1 MTSGLRTGKMGEDAA
16 KEYLENMGYRIIQAN
31 YRDKQGEADIIAY
44 DGEVLV
50 FVEVKTRRSTR
61 CGTPGEA
68 VNREKQRRLTRIAL
82 SYIARH
88 KVPYRQVRF
97 DVVEVLIKDSEAK
110 QIRLIK
116 GAFDAWPGYY

>member
-1 MTSGLRTGKMGEDAA
+1 MGEDAA
-16 KEYLENMGYRIIQAN
+16 KRHLENLGYRIVQAN
-31 YRDKQGEADIIAY
+31 YRDKQGEADIVAY

-50 FVEVKTRRSTR
+50 FAEVKTRKSTR
-61 CGTPGEA
+61 YGTPGEA

-97 DVVEVLIKDSEAK
+97 DVVEVIIKDSEVK
-110 QIRLIK
+110 QVRLIK
-116 GAFDAWPGYY
+116 DAFDAWPGY